1 MIKKYLAYFFVC
13 GLLLTACNNS
23 NKTTE
28 EKQDSVVREPIDQ
41 PEEVQQISEVITRF
55 VRAYISQDNE
65 KLNALVH
72 PELGMAIIYRPG
84 AADTFALIDSFDFKK
99 PVPEYYAYPPLQNDQ
114 VLTFEKLPSFDCGS
128 IKWDKTGFY
137 SDTTSNSQTQLLQTI
152 VKFEEEFESSKYN
165 EQQKKRIQELEN
177 GSYRV
182 ILAQPEESLIF
193 HVKQFGTAWYVTL
206 LDRAYGGCD
215 A

>member
-1 MIKKYLAYFFVC
+1 MIKKCLAYFFVC
-13 GLLLTACNNS
+13 VLLFTACNNS
-23 NKTTE
+23 NKKTE
-28 EKQDSVVREPIDQ
+28 EKLDTTQREAIDQ

-65 KLNALVH
+65 KINALIH
-72 PELGMAIIYRPG
+72 PEEGIAIIYRPG
-84 AADTFALIDSFDFKK
+84 AADTFSLLDTFDFKK

-114 VLTFEKLPSFDCGS
+114 VLTFEKLPEYDCGTM
-128 IKWDKTGFY
+128 KWDKVGFFC
-137 SDTTSNSQTQLLQTI
+137 DTTSNSQTQLLQTI
-152 VKFEEEFESSKYN
+152 LKFEEEFEPTKHDETN
-165 EQQKKRIQELEN
+165 KKRIQELEN

-182 ILAQPEESLIF
+182 ILAQDEESLIF
-193 HVKQFGTAWYVTL
+193 HVKQFGNSWYVTL

>member
-1 MIKKYLAYFFVC
+1 MIRKCLAYFFVC
-13 GLLLTACNNS
+13 VLLFTACNNS
-23 NKTTE
+23 NKKTE
-28 EKQDSVVREPIDQ
+28 EKLDTTQREAIDQ

-65 KLNALVH
+65 KINALIH
-72 PELGMAIIYRPG
+72 PEEGMAIIYRPG
-84 AADTFALIDSFDFKK
+84 AADTFTLIDTFDFKK

-114 VLTFEKLPSFDCGS
+114 VLTFEKLPVYDCGTM
-128 IKWDKTGFY
+128 KWDKVGFFC
-137 SDTTSNSQTQLLQTI
+137 DTTANSQTQLLQTI
-152 VKFEEEFESSKYN
+152 LKFEEEFEPKKHDETN
-165 EQQKKRIQELEN
+165 KKRIQELEN

-182 ILAQPEESLIF
+182 ILAQDEESLIF
-193 HVKQFGTAWYVTL
+193 HVKQFGNSWYVTL

>member
-1 MIKKYLAYFFVC
+1 MMKKTLATLAVC
-13 GLLLTACNNS
+13 ALLFTACHNS
-23 NKTTE
+23 DKKATS
-28 EKQDSVVREPIDQ
+28 QADSSKREAIDQ

-114 VLTFEKLPSFDCGS
+114 VLTFEKLPSFDCDS
-128 IKWDKTGFY
+128 MKWDKTGFY

-182 ILAQPEESLIF
+182 
-193 HVKQFGTAWYVTL
+193 
-206 LDRAYGGCD
+206 
-215 A
+215 